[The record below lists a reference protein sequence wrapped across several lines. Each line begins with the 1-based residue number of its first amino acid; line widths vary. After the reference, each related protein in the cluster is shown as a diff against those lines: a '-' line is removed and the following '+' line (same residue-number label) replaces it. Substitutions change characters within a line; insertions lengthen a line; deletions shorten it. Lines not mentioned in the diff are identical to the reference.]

1 MFGIKDTFSLNCSS
15 FNIIIGM
22 TAYFNKLLSLK
33 FLKINLI
40 KGGELLV
47 NCDEHHYFLGFQSS
61 FHALKTWIRELDRF
75 GPSDILI
82 AIAGNK
88 CDKADQ
94 REVS

>member
-1 MFGIKDTFSLNCSS
+1 MFVIKDTFSLNYSS
-15 FNIIIGM
+15 LNIIIGM
-22 TAYFNKLLSLK
+22 AYFNKLLSLK
-33 FLKINLI
+33 FLKIYLI

>member
-1 MFGIKDTFSLNCSS
+1 MR
-15 FNIIIGM
+15 
-22 TAYFNKLLSLK
+22 
-33 FLKINLI
+33 
-40 KGGELLV
+40 ELQV
-47 NCDEHHYFLGFQSS
+47 NCDEHHYFQSS
-61 FHALKTWIRELDRF
+61 FHALKTWIRELGRF